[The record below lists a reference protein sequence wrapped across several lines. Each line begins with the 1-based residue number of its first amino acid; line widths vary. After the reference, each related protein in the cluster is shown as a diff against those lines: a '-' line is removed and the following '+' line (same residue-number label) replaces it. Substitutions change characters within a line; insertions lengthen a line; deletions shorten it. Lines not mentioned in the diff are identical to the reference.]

1 MRIPCLRS
9 HAERLGRRLA
19 RVSMLWIGL
28 GLGCTLAAAAVSTS
42 PQSPAADPARM
53 EEQVLGVLAEMRRT
67 GKTYLSVSE
76 STGRMLRLLTEATG
90 ARHVVEIGTS
100 TGYSGLWFA
109 LALSRTGGKL
119 TTFEIDSGRAALAQ
133 EHFRRA
139 GVDGHVEIVLGDA
152 HVTVNKLREP
162 IDILFLDADKP
173 GYIHYLRKLL
183 PLVRPGGLIVA
194 DNINMAPDYERA
206 VTTDPG
212 LETIYWREGGQ
223 VSITLKKR

>member
-1 MRIPCLRS
+1 MTVQI
-9 HAERLGRRLA
+9 LGSRFRRL
-19 RVSMLWIGL
+19 
-28 GLGCTLAAAAVSTS
+28 LAAAIALVGIWLATGMAGT
-42 PQSPAADPARM
+42 PAAAGGAAPLEVRADPNKV

-67 GKTYLSVSE
+67 GRTYLSVSE
-76 STGRMLRLLTEATG
+76 TTGRMLRLITEATG

-109 LALSRTGGKL
+109 LGLSRTGGKL
-119 TTFEIDSGRAALAQ
+119 TTFEIDPGRAAQARD
-133 EHFRRA
+133 HFRAA
-139 GVDGHVEIVLGDA
+139 GVENHVEIVLGDA
-152 HVTVNKLREP
+152 HVTVTRLQEP
-162 IDILFLDADKP
+162 IDILFLDADKA
-173 GYIHYLRKLL
+173 GYIDYLRKLL

-206 VTTDPG
+206 VTTDPA

>member
-1 MRIPCLRS
+1 MRIPCSGSRPGRPG
-9 HAERLGRRLA
+9 RLLVP
-19 RVSMLWIGL
+19 VSMIWMGL
-28 GLGCTLAAAAVSTS
+28 GMGCTLAAATVGSST
-42 PQSPAADPARM
+42 QSPAADPARM

-119 TTFEIDSGRAALAQ
+119 TTFEIDSGRAAQAQ

-152 HVTVNKLREP
+152 HVNVIRLKEP
-162 IDILFLDADKP
+162 IDILFLDADKS
-173 GYIHYLRKLL
+173 GYTDYLQKLL

-206 VTTDPG
+206 VTTDPR

>member
-1 MRIPCLRS
+1 
-9 HAERLGRRLA
+9 
-19 RVSMLWIGL
+19 MLWIGL

-139 GVDGHVEIVLGDA
+139 RVDGHVEIVLGDA
-152 HVTVNKLREP
+152 HVTVNKLKEP

>member
-1 MRIPCLRS
+1 MKIRCLRN
-9 HAERLGRRLA
+9 HPKRLGRRLA
-19 RVSMLWIGL
+19 LVSMVGIGL
-28 GLGCTLAAAAVSTS
+28 GAGSTLVAAAVSTS
-42 PQSPAADPARM
+42 AQSPAADPARM

-119 TTFEIDSGRAALAQ
+119 TTFEIDSGRAAQAQ
-133 EHFRRA
+133 EHFRQA
-139 GVDGHVEIVLGDA
+139 GVDKHVEIVLGDA
-152 HVTVNKLREP
+152 HVTVTKLKEP

-173 GYIHYLRKLL
+173 GYIDYLRKLL